1 MNKKKQR
8 AIEIIALLKTHR
20 FLGIQDLAD
29 CLGTSHMTI
38 RRDVRQLDLD
48 QLVDIVPGGVMLKE
62 SLYSDDK
69 NYPYSLITESCL
81 FQLEKSKIGIKAV
94 ELLEDGDFITIDSG
108 TTTEYLARCIP
119 EEKKLSILCYT
130 LNVLFE
136 IYKKKNCNII
146 FPGGQYQENT
156 MLFQSPE
163 GLQMIQRHRT
173 QKAFIGATGFS
184 DTLGVTC
191 SNIGEPGIKQA
202 VMGSSLKKILMI
214 DSSKFGL
221 VRPCYFAEPDDFD
234 TIITDTNIP
243 EKYRTYIENLGIE
256 LIIV

>member
-8 AIEIIALLKTHR
+8 AIEIIALLKNHR
-20 FLGIQDLAD
+20 FLSIQELAD
-29 CLGTSHMTI
+29 RLGTSHMTI
-38 RRDVRQLDLD
+38 RRDLNQLDLD
-48 QLVDIVPGGVMLKE
+48 KLVDILPGGVMLKE
-62 SLYSDDK
+62 SSNSVDK
-69 NYPYSLITESCL
+69 NPSYSLISESCL
-81 FQLEKSKIGIKAV
+81 YQIEKRRIGEKAV
-94 ELLEDGDFITIDSG
+94 ELLVDGDFITIDSG
-108 TTTEYLARCIP
+108 TTTEYLARSIP
-119 EEKKLSILCYT
+119 DDMKLSILCYT

-136 IYKKKNCNII
+136 VYKKRNCNII
-146 FPGGQYQENT
+146 FSGGQYHENT

-163 GLQMIQRHRT
+163 GLQMIKRHRT

-191 SNIGEPGIKQA
+191 SNVGEPEVKQA
-202 VMGSSLKKILMI
+202 VMGSSQQKILMI

-234 TIITDTNIP
+234 VIITDDNIP
-243 EKYRTYIENLGIE
+243 DRYRQYIEKKGIE